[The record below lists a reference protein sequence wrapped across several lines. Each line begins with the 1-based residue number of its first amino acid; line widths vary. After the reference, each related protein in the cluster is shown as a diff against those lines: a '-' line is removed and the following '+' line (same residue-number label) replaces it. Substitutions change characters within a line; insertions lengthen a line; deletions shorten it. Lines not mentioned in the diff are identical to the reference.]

1 MFQQNINWKNKLSVR
16 ITISMVI
23 VILAVMILT
32 GFSISVLTK
41 NTVTKMTEKELS
53 YIANENA
60 TELVSY
66 LESMHVF
73 AQALSLEVQRYQS
86 LDRESANKV
95 LIDSLKGVLSD
106 EKIFSAY
113 YAFEPNAFFADTP
126 NGLSYYAFRDGEKI
140 AIDVYNDFDNYGS
153 ADYYVPA
160 KQSLQTHVTEP
171 YEYQLSTGQVVW
183 LITLSTPI
191 INSNGAFLG
200 VANCDIDMNS
210 IANLNY
216 TNGGYD
222 SSYSYIV
229 TSAGTCIAN
238 TADES
243 TVGQIPA
250 TVSENEG
257 LKAAIQNGETVKD
270 IIKNPYENGK
280 DAYIIHKALQ
290 LKGTD
295 VKWSSAFVV
304 DKGESMAAVY
314 KITFVL
320 VGISLIGIIAL
331 IIISS
336 IVINRA
342 LAPVGSVISMA
353 VKMGKGDLSHTQS
366 VHTNDELGLL
376 SKIFNDTVHTL
387 GSYIDEI
394 SVILDHVASKDIS
407 VSVDT
412 DYVGD
417 FNAIKLSLN
426 RILDS
431 LNQMFSE
438 IKTSAEQVSIGADQV
453 ASGAQALSQSTTEQ
467 ASSIEEISLTIAD
480 VTKQIEQNAN
490 SASQANSK
498 AGLAGKVIS
507 ESNQQMKD
515 MLEAMDKI
523 NAKSSEVS
531 RIIKVIEDIAFQT
544 NILALNAAVE
554 AARAGAAGKGF
565 AVVADEVRSL
575 ASKSADAASSTTSLI
590 EETLSAV
597 RDGANI
603 ANDTAKS
610 LEESE
615 RITREAVELI
625 DNISSASELQA
636 YAAKQI
642 QKGIEQI
649 AAVVQTNSATA
660 EQSAAASEELNAQAD
675 VLKKYIARF
684 KLRSE

>member
-1 MFQQNINWKNKLSVR
+1 M
-16 ITISMVI
+16 
-23 VILAVMILT
+23 
-32 GFSISVLTK
+32 LTK
-41 NTVTKMTEKELS
+41 NTVTKMTEKELD
-53 YIANENA
+53 YIADENA
-60 TELVSY
+60 TEVASY
-66 LESMHVF
+66 LESMSVF
-73 AQALSLEVQRYQS
+73 AKALSLEVQRYQS
-86 LDRESANKV
+86 LDKESANKV
-95 LIDSLKGVLSD
+95 LIESLKGVLND

-140 AIDVYNDFDNYGS
+140 GIDIYNDFDVYGS
-153 ADYYVPA
+153 EDYYLPA

-171 YEYQLSTGQVVW
+171 YEYQLSNGQIVW

-191 INSNGAFLG
+191 IGNDGAFLG

-210 IANLNY
+210 IASLNY
-216 TNGGYD
+216 ANGGYD

-229 TSAGTCIAN
+229 TGAGTCIAN

-243 TVGQIPA
+243 TVGQIPNI
-250 TVSENEG
+250 VSDNEN
-257 LKAAIQNGETVKD
+257 LKEAIQNGETIKD
-270 IIKNPYENGK
+270 IVKNPYENGK

-290 LKGTD
+290 LEGTD
-295 VKWSSAFVV
+295 VNWSSAFVV
-304 DKGESMAAVY
+304 DKDESMAAVY
-314 KITFVL
+314 KIILVL
-320 VGISLIGIIAL
+320 VGISIIGIVAL
-331 IIISS
+331 IIIST

-342 LAPVGSVISMA
+342 LAPVNSVISMA
-353 VKMGKGDLSHTQS
+353 VKMGKGDLSNSQS

-387 GSYIDEI
+387 GSYINEI
-394 SVILDHVASKDIS
+394 SVILNHVASKDIS
-407 VSVDT
+407 VSIDA

-426 RILDS
+426 GILDS
-431 LNQMFSE
+431 LNQMFTE
-438 IKTSAEQVSIGADQV
+438 IKTSAEQVSIGAEQV
-453 ASGAQALSQSTTEQ
+453 SIGAQALSQSTTEQ
-467 ASSIEEISLTIAD
+467 ATSIDEISLSIAD
-480 VTKQIEQNAN
+480 VTKQIEENAN
-490 SASQANSK
+490 NASQANSK
-498 AGLAGKVIS
+498 ADLAGKVLS

-523 NAKSSEVS
+523 NAKSSEIS

-565 AVVADEVRSL
+565 AVVADEVRNL

-615 RITREAVELI
+615 KITREAVELI
-625 DNISSASELQA
+625 NNISSASELQA
-636 YAAKQI
+636 CAAKRI
-642 QKGIEQI
+642 QMGIEQI

-675 VLKKYIARF
+675 ILKHYIEGF
-684 KLRSE
+684 KLRNEANNRQGMDN